1 MVTETRRPFRAG
13 SKTESRGSALCLME
27 ITCGHV
33 SFAILPGGRQ
43 GCLQRAGKG
52 DETHLG
58 HTVDVLC
65 DETLV
70 SSPMIPLEMGRELG
84 VDSQRRL
91 YTDNYITG
99 LICDS

>member
-1 MVTETRRPFRAG
+1 MSP
-13 SKTESRGSALCLME
+13 
-27 ITCGHV
+27 
-33 SFAILPGGRQ
+33 
-43 GCLQRAGKG
+43 RAGKA

-70 SSPMIPLEMGRELG
+70 SPPMIPLEMGRELG

-99 LICDS
+99 LVCDS